1 MGTSPDDLPFFSPS
15 RYAVVPVKRV
25 LTAAVLIPLV
35 LLAVFKAPLWL
46 FALVIALVAL
56 LTTHEYLAM
65 IAAYG
70 VDPLPRMTYA
80 MVVLVMAGVFI
91 SNDPGLLGYFTWS
104 TWLFRCWTVL
114 LLLSMAFG
122 IPVVF
127 RQDLRMALP
136 ASAASAF
143 AVVYIAAPLSLLI
156 VMRHDEVKSF
166 LVIFVLLA
174 TWAGDTGAYYAGR
187 AFGRHKLAPVVSPNK
202 TWEGSI
208 ASVLATILAA
218 FVLFRFH
225 AQISSWFSGAKIA
238 YSLSLYPSKSFQI
251 HSAGIGPAVVPWW
264 QLVLLGIITNVATQF
279 GDLFES
285 AIKRGAQVKDSGS
298 LLPGHGGMLDRID
311 ALLFAIPA
319 VWYYANLTGFLEK
332 SVFHR

>member
-1 MGTSPDDLPFFSPS
+1 M
-15 RYAVVPVKRV
+15 KRV
-25 LTAAVLIPLV
+25 LTAALLIPLV
-35 LLAVFKAPLWL
+35 LFAVFKAPLWL
-46 FALVIALVAL
+46 FALLIALVAL

-65 IAAYG
+65 IVAYG
-70 VDPLPRMTYA
+70 MEPLPRTTYA
-80 MVVLVMAGVFI
+80 MVVLVVGGVFI
-91 SNDPGLLGYFTWS
+91 SNDPTLLGYFTWS

-127 RQDLRMALP
+127 RRDLRMALP

-156 VMRHDEVKSF
+156 VMRHDEIQNF

-218 FVLFRFH
+218 FVLFHFH
-225 AQISSWFSGAKIA
+225 AQISSWFGGPKTADL
-238 YSLSLYPSKSFQI
+238 LSPSKSWQG
-251 HSAGIGPAVVPWW
+251 HSATISSTMVPWL
-264 QLVLLGIITNVATQF
+264 QLVLLGIITNVAAQF

>member
-1 MGTSPDDLPFFSPS
+1 LLLAAILF
-15 RYAVVPVKRV
+15 AVKRV

-56 LTTHEYLAM
+56 LTVHEYLDM
-65 IAAYG
+65 VAAYG
-70 VDPLPRMTYA
+70 MEPLPWMTYSMA
-80 MVVLVMAGVFI
+80 VLVVGGVFI
-91 SNDPGLLGYFTWS
+91 SNDLHLLGYFTWS

-122 IPVVF
+122 IPMVF

-136 ASAASAF
+136 ASASSAF
-143 AVVYIAAPLSLLI
+143 GVLYIAAPLSLLI
-156 VMRHDEVKSF
+156 VMRHDEIQSF
-166 LVIFVLLA
+166 LVIFILLSS
-174 TWAGDTGAYYAGR
+174 WAGDTAAYYAGR

-208 ASVLATILAA
+208 ASVIATVLAA
-218 FVLFRFH
+218 FVLFH
-225 AQISSWFSGAKIA
+225 YYPQISSWFSGPKSA
-238 YSLSLYPSKSFQI
+238 YWLPSKSFQVYAA
-251 HSAGIGPAVVPWW
+251 SGPVMIPWW
-264 QLVLLGIITNVATQF
+264 HIVFLAMVTNVATQF

-285 AIKRGAQVKDSGS
+285 AIKRGAHVKDSGS

-332 SVFHR
+332 SVFYR

>member
-1 MGTSPDDLPFFSPS
+1 M
-15 RYAVVPVKRV
+15 KRA

-46 FALVIALVAL
+46 FALVIAAVAL
-56 LTTHEYLAM
+56 LTLHEYLNIVRASG
-65 IAAYG
+65 IG
-70 VDPLPRMTYA
+70 PLPRMTYA
-80 MVVLVMAGVFI
+80 MAVLIVGGVFI
-91 SNDPGLLGYFTWS
+91 SNDPHLLESFTWS

-127 RQDLRMALP
+127 RRDLRMALP
-136 ASAASAF
+136 ASATSAF
-143 AVVYIAAPLSLLI
+143 GVLYIAAPLSLLI
-156 VMRHDEVKSF
+156 VMRHDEIQSF
-166 LVIFVLLA
+166 LVVFILLCS
-174 TWAGDTGAYYAGR
+174 WAGDSAAYYAGR
-187 AFGRHKLAPVVSPNK
+187 AMGRHKLAPIVSPNK

-208 ASVLATILAA
+208 ASLIATVLAAL
-218 FVLFRFH
+218 VLFHFYP
-225 AQISSWFSGAKIA
+225 QISSWFSGPKTA
-238 YSLSLYPSKSFQI
+238 YWLSPYPSKSWSQ
-251 HSAGIGPAVVPWW
+251 SARGAMAPGTVPW
-264 QLVLLGIITNVATQF
+264 LHVILLACLTNIATQF

>member
-1 MGTSPDDLPFFSPS
+1 M
-15 RYAVVPVKRV
+15 KRV

-46 FALVIALVAL
+46 FSLVIAVVAL
-56 LTTHEYLAM
+56 LTIHEYLAM

-70 VDPLPRMTYA
+70 IEPLPWMTYI
-80 MVVLVMAGVFI
+80 MVLLVVGGVFV
-91 SNDPGLLGYFTWS
+91 SNDPALLGYFTWS

-143 AVVYIAAPLSLLI
+143 GVLYIAAPLSLLI
-156 VMRHDEVKSF
+156 VMRHDEIQSF
-166 LVIFVLLA
+166 LVIFILLA
-174 TWAGDTGAYYAGR
+174 SWAGDTAAYYAGR
-187 AFGRHKLAPVVSPNK
+187 AFGRHKLAPLVSPNK
-202 TWEGSI
+202 SWEGSI
-208 ASVLATILAA
+208 ASVIATVLAA
-218 FVLFRFH
+218 FVLFHYH
-225 AQISSWFSGAKIA
+225 AQISSWFSGPKTS
-238 YSLSLYPSKSFQI
+238 YWLPPL
-251 HSAGIGPAVVPWW
+251 HSTATGAAMVPWW
-264 QLVLLGIITNVATQF
+264 QIILLGVVINVATQL

-285 AIKRGAQVKDSGS
+285 AIKRGAHVKDSGS

>member
-1 MGTSPDDLPFFSPS
+1 M
-15 RYAVVPVKRV
+15 KRV
-25 LTAAVLIPLV
+25 LTAIVLIPLV

-46 FALVIALVAL
+46 FALVIAVVTV
-56 LTTHEYLAM
+56 LTIHEYLNIIRASG
-65 IAAYG
+65 IE
-70 VDPLPRMTYA
+70 PLSGMTYA
-80 MVVLVMAGVFI
+80 MAVVVIGGVFI
-91 SNDPGLLGYFTWS
+91 SNDPRLLESFTWS
-104 TWLFRCWTVL
+104 TWLFRCWIVL

-127 RQDLRMALP
+127 RRDLKMALP
-136 ASAASAF
+136 ASATSAF
-143 AVVYIAAPLSLLI
+143 GVLYIAVPLSLLI
-156 VMRHDEVKSF
+156 VMRHDEIQSF
-166 LVIFVLLA
+166 LVIFILLSS
-174 TWAGDTGAYYAGR
+174 WAGDTAAYYAGK

-208 ASVLATILAA
+208 ASLIATVLAAM
-218 FVLFRFH
+218 VLFHFH
-225 AQISSWFSGAKIA
+225 PQISSWFSGAWVRGDAWAFPRGARQSPSLVSGAHIFFIA
-238 YSLSLYPSKSFQI
+238 
-251 HSAGIGPAVVPWW
+251 V
-264 QLVLLGIITNVATQF
+264 ITNVATQL

>member
-1 MGTSPDDLPFFSPS
+1 M
-15 RYAVVPVKRV
+15 KRV

-35 LLAVFKAPLWL
+35 LVAVFKAPLWL
-46 FALVIALVAL
+46 FALVIAVVAF
-56 LTTHEYLAM
+56 LTIHEYLAM

-70 VDPLPRMTYA
+70 IEPLPWMTYG
-80 MVVLVMAGVFI
+80 MVLLVVGGVFA
-91 SNDPGLLGYFTWS
+91 SNDPQLLGYFTWS

-127 RQDLRMALP
+127 RQNLRMALP

-143 AVVYIAAPLSLLI
+143 GVLYIAAPLSLLI
-156 VMRHDEVKSF
+156 VMRHDEIQCF
-166 LVIFVLLA
+166 LVIFILLA
-174 TWAGDTGAYYAGR
+174 SWAGDTAAYYAGR

-202 TWEGSI
+202 SWEGSI
-208 ASVLATILAA
+208 ASVVATILAA
-218 FVLFRFH
+218 FVLLH
-225 AQISSWFSGAKIA
+225 YYPQISSWFSGLKTA
-238 YSLSLYPSKSFQI
+238 YWLSPA
-251 HSAGIGPAVVPWW
+251 HSTATGSVIVPWW
-264 QLVLLGIITNVATQF
+264 QIILLGIITNVATQL

>member
-1 MGTSPDDLPFFSPS
+1 M
-15 RYAVVPVKRV
+15 KRV
-25 LTAAVLIPLV
+25 LTAIVLIPLV

-46 FALVIALVAL
+46 FALVIAVVAL
-56 LTTHEYLAM
+56 LTIHEYLHM
-65 IAAYG
+65 IRACG
-70 VDPLPRMTYA
+70 IEPLPRMSYA
-80 MVVLVMAGVFI
+80 MVALVMAGVFV
-91 SNDPGLLGYFTWS
+91 SNDHHLLGYFNWS

-127 RQDLRMALP
+127 RRDLRMALP
-136 ASAASAF
+136 ASATSAF
-143 AVVYIAAPLSLLI
+143 GVLYIAAPLSLLI
-156 VMRHDEVKSF
+156 VMRHDEIQSF
-166 LVIFVLLA
+166 LVIFILLCS
-174 TWAGDTGAYYAGR
+174 WAGDTAAYYAGK

-208 ASVLATILAA
+208 ASVIATVVAA
-218 FVLFRFH
+218 IVLFQFH
-225 AQISSWFSGAKIA
+225 PQISSWFSGPNPFFRNPRGAMAPGMI
-238 YSLSLYPSKSFQI
+238 
-251 HSAGIGPAVVPWW
+251 PW
-264 QLVLLGIITNVATQF
+264 LHVILLAIVTNVATQF

>member
-1 MGTSPDDLPFFSPS
+1 MAPNLPFLSPS
-15 RYAVVPVKRV
+15 RYAVSPVKRV
-25 LTAAVLIPLV
+25 LTAAALIPLV

-70 VDPLPRMTYA
+70 MEPLPRTTYA
-80 MVVLVMAGVFI
+80 MVVLVVGGVFI

-104 TWLFRCWTVL
+104 AWLFRCWTVL
-114 LLLSMAFG
+114 LLLSIAFG

-127 RQDLRMALP
+127 RRDLRMALP

-156 VMRHDEVKSF
+156 VMRHDEIQNF
-166 LVIFVLLA
+166 LVIFILLA
-174 TWAGDTGAYYAGR
+174 SWAGDTAAYYAGR

-208 ASVLATILAA
+208 ASVVATILAT
-218 FVLFRFH
+218 FVLFYFH
-225 AQISSWFSGAKIA
+225 AQISSWFSGPKTA
-238 YSLSLYPSKSFQI
+238 YWLSAYPSKSIQV
-251 HSAGIGPAVVPWW
+251 HSAAIGPVLAPWW
-264 QLVLLGIITNVATQF
+264 HLVALGIITNVATQF

-285 AIKRGAQVKDSGS
+285 AIKRGAQVKDSGT

>member
-1 MGTSPDDLPFFSPS
+1 M
-15 RYAVVPVKRV
+15 KRV
-25 LTAAVLIPLV
+25 LTAIVLIPLV

-46 FALVIALVAL
+46 FALVIAVVAV
-56 LTTHEYLAM
+56 LTIHEYLNIIRASG
-65 IAAYG
+65 IE
-70 VDPLPRMTYA
+70 PLPGMTYA
-80 MVVLVMAGVFI
+80 MVILVIAGVFI
-91 SNDPGLLGYFTWS
+91 SNDPHLLESFNWS
-104 TWLFRCWTVL
+104 TWLFRCWTML

-127 RQDLRMALP
+127 RRDLRMALP
-136 ASAASAF
+136 ASATSAF
-143 AVVYIAAPLSLLI
+143 GVLYIAAPLSLLI
-156 VMRHDEVKSF
+156 VMRHDAIQSF
-166 LVIFVLLA
+166 LVIFILLSS
-174 TWAGDTGAYYAGR
+174 WAGDTAAYYVGKSMGR
-187 AFGRHKLAPVVSPNK
+187 NKLAPIVSPNK

-208 ASVLATILAA
+208 ASLVATILAA
-218 FVLFRFH
+218 LVLFHFH
-225 AQISSWFSGAKIA
+225 PQISSWFSGAWSRGDAYWAFPGGSRQSPSLVSGLHIFFIA
-238 YSLSLYPSKSFQI
+238 
-251 HSAGIGPAVVPWW
+251 V
-264 QLVLLGIITNVATQF
+264 ITNIATQF

>member
-1 MGTSPDDLPFFSPS
+1 M
-15 RYAVVPVKRV
+15 KRV

-35 LLAVFKAPLWL
+35 MLAVFKAPLWL
-46 FALVIALVAL
+46 FALVIAVVAL
-56 LTTHEYLAM
+56 LTIHEYLGM
-65 IAAYG
+65 IASYG
-70 VDPLPRMTYA
+70 IEPLPWMTYA
-80 MVVLVMAGVFI
+80 LAVLVVGGVFI
-91 SNDPGLLGYFTWS
+91 SNDPYLLGYFNWS

-136 ASAASAF
+136 ASATSAF
-143 AVVYIAAPLSLLI
+143 GVLYIAVPLSLLI
-156 VMRHDEVKSF
+156 VMRHDEIQSF
-166 LVIFVLLA
+166 LVIFILLSS
-174 TWAGDTGAYYAGR
+174 WAGDTAAYYAGR

-208 ASVLATILAA
+208 ASIIATVFAA
-218 FVLFRFH
+218 YVLFYFH
-225 AQISSWFSGAKIA
+225 AQISSWFGGSQVMSGF
-238 YSLSLYPSKSFQI
+238 SSNPSRSFQI
-251 HSAGIGPAVVPWW
+251 HQTATIPAMVPWPHV
-264 QLVLLGIITNVATQF
+264 VLLAIVTNVATQF

>member
-1 MGTSPDDLPFFSPS
+1 
-15 RYAVVPVKRV
+15 VKRV

-46 FALVIALVAL
+46 FALVIAVVAL
-56 LTTHEYLAM
+56 LTLHEYLGM
-65 IAAYG
+65 IRACG
-70 VDPLPRMTYA
+70 IEPLSKMSYA
-80 MVVLVMAGVFI
+80 MVALVMAGVFV
-91 SNDPGLLGYFTWS
+91 SNDPHLLGYFNWS

-122 IPVVF
+122 LPVVF

-136 ASAASAF
+136 ASATSAF
-143 AVVYIAAPLSLLI
+143 GVLYIAVPLSLLI
-156 VMRHDEVKSF
+156 VMRHDEIQSF
-166 LVIFVLLA
+166 LVIFILLSS
-174 TWAGDTGAYYAGR
+174 WAGDTAAYYAGR
-187 AFGRHKLAPVVSPNK
+187 AFGRHKLAPSVSPNK

-208 ASVLATILAA
+208 ASLIATVLAA
-218 FVLFRFH
+218 FVLFHFYT
-225 AQISSWFSGAKIA
+225 QISSWFSGPKPVYRFFAFPTKI
-238 YSLSLYPSKSFQI
+238 FQI
-251 HSAGIGPAVVPWW
+251 PQAEGISAMIPVHVILLAV
-264 QLVLLGIITNVATQF
+264 ITNVATQF

>member
-1 MGTSPDDLPFFSPS
+1 M
-15 RYAVVPVKRV
+15 KRV
-25 LTAAVLIPLV
+25 LTAAILIPLV

-46 FALVIALVAL
+46 FALVIAVVAL
-56 LTTHEYLAM
+56 LTIHEYLGM

-70 VDPLPRMTYA
+70 IEPLPWMTYA
-80 MVVLVMAGVFI
+80 LAVLVVGGVFI
-91 SNDPGLLGYFTWS
+91 GNDPQLLGYFTWS
-104 TWLFRCWTVL
+104 NWLFRCWTVL

-143 AVVYIAAPLSLLI
+143 GVLYIAAPLSLLI
-156 VMRHDEVKSF
+156 VMRHDEIQSF
-166 LVIFVLLA
+166 LVIYILLSS
-174 TWAGDTGAYYAGR
+174 WAGDTAAYYAGR

-208 ASVLATILAA
+208 ASVIATVLAA
-218 FVLFRFH
+218 FVLFH
-225 AQISSWFSGAKIA
+225 YHPQISNWFSGPN
-238 YSLSLYPSKSFQI
+238 SFKSFQV
-251 HSAGIGPAVVPWW
+251 HSAATGPAMVPWW
-264 QLVLLGIITNVATQF
+264 HVVLLGIVTNVATQF

-285 AIKRGAQVKDSGS
+285 AVKRGAQVKDSGS